1 MNTDVAFIVISSISL
16 VILLVIGTFLSASE
30 MAFSSLRRARINSL
44 EEVGGKKGQRA
55 KLVAFMYDEQFD
67 RVISTL
73 LILNNTIAIAAA
85 TLSATL
91 FVHLI
96 GDWGYLFSTIVISA
110 IVVVFTDVFPK
121 SMAKERPE
129 RIALAVAPIVRFL
142 MVLLKPINLG
152 VLKIRNKL
160 SKAFT
165 SVETEASEDEQNMR
179 GQELIYMVGEAA
191 SDGAI
196 DEENQALITNAIT
209 FNDFEAWDVIT
220 PRVDMVSV
228 PFDADMATIA
238 ETFIESGYSRIP
250 VYENS
255 PDNIKGVIHIRD
267 FLGQVVTSGA
277 GSSRL
282 PEEIISPAL
291 FTVTSAKVSDVL
303 ALFKD
308 EQSHMAIVTDE
319 YGGTEGIVTMDDI
332 LERLVGDILDESD
345 EAVDEFVEIG
355 EGKYK
360 VLCSAYVTDMFAHFG
375 IKAESESNTVCGWI
389 MDSLRRIPEVGDS
402 FTFENLCVTVTK
414 AESRRA
420 EECIVEVTPPPEMTG
435 NLLS

>member
-1 MNTDVAFIVISSISL
+1 MYADATFIVISSISL
-16 VILLVIGTFLSASE
+16 IILLALGTFFSASE
-30 MAFSSLRRARINSL
+30 MAFSSLRRARINSMTEL
-44 EEVGGKKGQRA
+44 SGKKGKRA
-55 KLVAFMYDEQFD
+55 RLVAFMYDEQFD

-73 LILNNTIAIAAA
+73 LILNNTVAIAAA

-91 FVHLI
+91 FVRLI
-96 GDWGYLFSTIVISA
+96 GEWGYLFSTIVISA

-121 SMAKERPE
+121 SMAKEQPE
-129 RIALAVAPIVRFL
+129 RIALSCAPIVRLL
-142 MVLLKPINLG
+142 MVLLRPINFV

-165 SVETEASEDEQNMR
+165 TGESDVSEDEQNMR
-179 GQELIYMVGEAA
+179 GQELIYMVEEAA

-196 DEENQALITNAIT
+196 DSENQALITNAIT
-209 FNDFEAWDVIT
+209 FNDFAAWDIVT

-228 PFDADMATIA
+228 PHDADMATVA
-238 ETFIESGYSRIP
+238 ETFIDSGYSRLP
-250 VYENS
+250 VYEAS

-267 FLGQVVTSGA
+267 FLKHMVTSGED
-277 GSSRL
+277 GTESL
-282 PEEIISPAL
+282 EEIISPAV
-291 FTVTSAKVSDVL
+291 FTVTSAKISDIL
-303 ALFKD
+303 ALFKN

-332 LERLVGDILDESD
+332 LERLVGDILDEAD
-345 EAVDEFVEIG
+345 EVVEQFVEIG

-360 VLCSAYVTDMFAHFG
+360 VLCSAYVADMFAFFD

-389 MDSLRRIPEVGDS
+389 MDILRRIPEVGDS
-402 FTFENLCVTVTK
+402 FTFENLSVTVTK

-420 EECIVEVTPPPEMTG
+420 EECIVEKDGT
-435 NLLS
+435 